1 MNKFFLG
8 LVTIFLVSCEEEWK
22 GIIYYD
28 KNDLS
33 NYKILSQT
41 YESEDECLVY
51 TENELDRRGIRLKG
65 DLECF
70 KSD

>member
-1 MNKFFLG
+1 M
-8 LVTIFLVSCEEEWK
+8 TIFLVSCEEEWK
-22 GIIYYD
+22 EIIYYD

-33 NYKILSQT
+33 NYKVLSQT

>member
-22 GIIYYD
+22 GIIYYY

-33 NYKILSQT
+33 NYKVLSQT
-41 YESEDECLVY
+41 HESEDECLVY
-51 TENELDRRGIRLKG
+51 TDNELDRRGIRLKG